1 MNAQLILSFL
11 QNIATN
17 NNREWFLSHKP
28 QYLQARA
35 EFERGVENAIRR
47 IGAFDTSIAHLK
59 PADCCFRF
67 YRDVRFSQDKSPYKR
82 HFGAYISAHGKKS
95 LHAGYYLHMEPGHC
109 LLSAGA
115 YWLPTK
121 ILTACR
127 NEIMANTDQWR
138 AVVENGAFIHHFGY
152 PGEGHWENEGEMS
165 DKGFGLSSLK
175 KCPTGFPADY
185 PYIQYLRLKDYAVW
199 IRVPDD
205 YFASARWTENM
216 AQVFEIAKPMMD
228 FMNDV
233 IDDYE

>member
-1 MNAQLILSFL
+1 MNIQLILSFL
-11 QNIATN
+11 RDVTAN
-17 NNREWFLSHKP
+17 NNREWFLIHKD
-28 QYLQARA
+28 QYLQAKS
-35 EFERGVENAIRR
+35 EFESGVGKAIAR
-47 IGAFDTSIAHLK
+47 ISIFDPSIAHLS

-95 LHAGYYLHMEPGHC
+95 LHAGYYLHLEPGHC

-127 NEIMANTDQWR
+127 NEIMGNTEQWR
-138 AVVENGAFIHHFGY
+138 KAVENDTFIHNFGY
-152 PGEGHWENEGEMS
+152 PGEGKWEDEETIS

-175 KCPTGFPADY
+175 KCPAGFPADY
-185 PYIQYLRLKDYAVW
+185 QHIQYLRLKDYAVW
-199 IRVPDD
+199 KRVPDN
-205 YFASARWTENM
+205 YFSSAEWIENM
-216 AQVFEIAKPMMD
+216 AHLFESAKPMMD